1 MCAPKRLELKPRHS
15 LTRRLVLPILL
26 ASSVAAVGGFGIAA
40 YLANARLGTEGEQ
53 TAQDQLIALETVV
66 NVSDLTG
73 LQRAT
78 TAVGAGRDVDVVFVA
93 GGDPQVI
100 LASSNTSLIGSPLA
114 SVGSELLSATV
125 GLSDPL
131 SVSFHTTRNGD
142 TIVSAGRF
150 QVRET
155 GRDGT
160 DFSNAMGVI
169 QLDIS
174 AMAEEVEED
183 LLIVA
188 LGGVAAVVAIAV
200 LAILL
205 IRRHVLQPLRS
216 IAANVSRGAASN
228 KTGCDEG
235 CSSTEVCQLAQALHR
250 ALVERDESQ
259 ARLADANQQL
269 QTSNQRLGRLVES
282 KDQFLASVSHE
293 LRTPLTAILGFA
305 QHLKD
310 VDSALSSRERTAIIE
325 TICNEGA
332 DVGHLIE
339 DLLTAARAD
348 IDRLDVASVRVD
360 LLAQARQVV
369 EGLAGKLGDVAV
381 VGDPTLVVADP
392 SRVRQVARNLLTNAA
407 RYGGSEVLVHVG
419 CRDGHGVLWVID
431 DGPGIDDADLE
442 RIFERY
448 ESAHE
453 RGRVADSVGIG
464 LAVSRTLARLM
475 SGDLMYERR
484 DDRSV
489 FELRLPVMTQSG
501 EEIEGLVAAQPDTV
515 TAG

>member
-1 MCAPKRLELKPRHS
+1 MIR
-15 LTRRLVLPILL
+15 
-26 ASSVAAVGGFGIAA
+26 
-40 YLANARLGTEGEQ
+40 
-53 TAQDQLIALETVV
+53 
-66 NVSDLTG
+66 
-73 LQRAT
+73 
-78 TAVGAGRDVDVVFVA
+78 
-93 GGDPQVI
+93 
-100 LASSNTSLIGSPLA
+100 
-114 SVGSELLSATV
+114 
-125 GLSDPL
+125 
-131 SVSFHTTRNGD
+131 
-142 TIVSAGRF
+142 
-150 QVRET
+150 
-155 GRDGT
+155 
-160 DFSNAMGVI
+160 
-169 QLDIS
+169 LDIS
-174 AMAEEVEED
+174 AVAEEVQED
-183 LLIVA
+183 FLVMA
-188 LGGVAAVVAIAV
+188 FGGLAAVAAIAV

-216 IAANVSRGAASN
+216 IAANVSRGAASR

-235 CSSTEVCQLAQALHR
+235 CSSTEVCQLAQALRR

-269 QTSNQRLGRLVES
+269 EASNQRLGRLVES

-305 QHLKD
+305 RHLKD
-310 VDSALSSRERTAIIE
+310 VDSALSSGERTAIIE

-339 DLLTAARAD
+339 DLLTVARAD

-360 LLAQARQVV
+360 LLAQACQVV
-369 EGLAGKLGDVAV
+369 EGLAGKLSDVAV
-381 VGDPTLVVADP
+381 VGDQTLVLADP
-392 SRVRQVARNLLTNAA
+392 GRVRQIARNLLTNAA
-407 RYGGSEVLVHVG
+407 RYGGSEVVVRVG
-419 CRDGHGVLWVID
+419 RRDGHGMLWVID
-431 DGPGIDDADLE
+431 DGPGIDDADVG

-475 SGDLMYERR
+475 SGDLAYERR

-489 FELRLPVMTQSG
+489 FELRLPVITQSSG
-501 EEIEGLVAAQPDTV
+501 EIEGRVAAQPDTV